1 MFLPISVT
9 VQSLKISVG
18 PRDVLSIQ
26 AVSSSRRMSVPLSV
40 RICGFFVW
48 PCGTGAKSLARYRK
62 KTGE

>member
-18 PRDVLSIQ
+18 TRDLLSIQ
-26 AVSSSRRMSVPLSV
+26 VVSSSRRISVPLSD

-48 PCGTGAKSLARYRK
+48 PCGSRVKSLTRYRK